1 MSENVI
7 QKLKEV
13 MADEL
18 DINLSAEEIDES
30 VTLFEDGL
38 GLDSVVIVELISL
51 VEKNFDVEFSD
62 SELNLENFSNLTVLA
77 NVITSKQQE
86 AQKVGALG

>member
-1 MSENVI
+1 MSQNVI
-7 QKLKEV
+7 QTLKEV

-18 DINLSAEEIDES
+18 DINLTAEEIDES

-51 VEKNFDVEFSD
+51 VEKNFDIEFSD
-62 SELNLENFSNLTVLA
+62 SELNLENFSSLTVLA
-77 NVITSKQQE
+77 ELIAKKQE
-86 AQKVGALG
+86 AQKIGVLG

>member
-1 MSENVI
+1 MSDNVI

>member
-1 MSENVI
+1 MSQNVI

-18 DINLSAEEIDES
+18 DINLTAAEIDES

-51 VEKNFDVEFSD
+51 VEKNFDIEFSD

-77 NVITSKQQE
+77 EFITRKQE
-86 AQKVGALG
+86 SQKVGALG